1 MEQMSAPSL
10 CTERAERAVQTA
22 ACSSHKKL
30 MRRSVVLTGTDV
42 YLTANSIWGRANL
55 NLKLNVYSFWAKH
68 GQDKET
74 I

>member
-1 MEQMSAPSL
+1 M
-10 CTERAERAVQTA
+10 
-22 ACSSHKKL
+22 
-30 MRRSVVLTGTDV
+30 LTGTDV